1 MDWTW
6 EELKKEVDEAHRIFF
21 EKRGIN
27 PDSMNQDFLFGKQ
40 ANDGGIPSL
49 FESRNAR
56 PKMQSS
62 GVLSRS
68 QVDQLL

>member
-1 MDWTW
+1 MDWTS
-6 EELKKEVDEAHRIFF
+6 EELKREVDEAHRIFF

-27 PDSMNQDFLFGKQ
+27 PDSMNQDFLFGKN
-40 ANDGGIPSL
+40 ANNGGIPSS
-49 FESRNAR
+49 FESKNDR
-56 PKMQSS
+56 PMKQSS